1 MDGSFFV
8 PLTTLC
14 PTFLAVSAVF
24 FATLAVLCTGPA
36 RTLLMEMATA
46 RLIEKNVFMVL
57 KYRFRQLV
65 CVYRFAAMCLRNEDR
80 SPVRI
85 HA

>member
-1 MDGSFFV
+1 M

-14 PTFLAVSAVF
+14 PTFLVVSAVF
-24 FATLAVLCTGPA
+24 FATLAALWTGPA
-36 RTLLMEMATA
+36 RTLLMETATA